1 MRQEKGDGTLSR
13 KKDLD
18 YLTIS
23 ARIHAMETRL
33 LNAERVE
40 RMIEA
45 RELSEAAKVLT
56 ECGYE
61 DMGQVTA
68 QAMEET
74 LAKAQESLFHD
85 LNTAVGNRALLDV
98 FRCRDDYH
106 NAKVLV
112 KAEALGTQQ
121 DGLLVSGGRYQPQ
134 RLAADYRREDLRGY
148 AEIFRRGIARARET
162 LGATGDPQLSDFILD
177 RAYFEE
183 LTALARQADSKFLEG
198 YVALT
203 IDVANLRSCVRAS
216 RLNKG
221 GEFLQQVLVP
231 GGTVP
236 LRTLALAKGEELGNV
251 FRSGPL
257 AHAAALGAAVS
268 APGSGALTEFER
280 ECDDAV
286 MDYLSAARRVAFG
299 EQPIVGYLYA
309 RQAEMTA
316 IRTILSGRMAGLDG
330 DTIRQR
336 LRRTYG

>member
-1 MRQEKGDGTLSR
+1 MSHE
-13 KKDLD
+13 KDLD

-23 ARIHAMETRL
+23 ARIHAMENRL
-33 LNAERVE
+33 LNHERME

-45 RELSEAAKVLT
+45 REFSEAAKVLT

-61 DMGQVTA
+61 EMGQVTA
-68 QAMEET
+68 QAIEDT
-74 LAKAQESLFHD
+74 LAKAQEALFHD

-98 FRCRDDYH
+98 FRCSYDYH

-112 KAEALGTQQ
+112 KGEALGSNQES
-121 DGLLVSGGRYQPQ
+121 LLVGGGRYAPQ
-134 RLAADYRREDLRGY
+134 KLAEDYGREDLRGCSDS
-148 AEIFRRGIARARET
+148 FRRGVSRARET
-162 LGATGDPQLSDFILD
+162 LGSTGDPQMADFILD

-183 LTALARQADSKFLEG
+183 LTDLAKKADSKFLQG

-203 IDVANLRSCVRAS
+203 IDMANLRSCVRAS

-221 GEFLQQVLVP
+221 MDFLQQVLVP
-231 GGTVP
+231 GGNVP
-236 LRTLALAKGEELGNV
+236 ARTLATARGDELAGL
-251 FRSGPL
+251 FRTSPL
-257 AHAAALGAAVS
+257 SQAAATGSALS
-268 APGSGALTEFER
+268 APGSGALTDFER
-280 ECDDAV
+280 QCDDAV
-286 MDYLSAARRVAFG
+286 MEYLGAGRRVAFG

-330 DTIRQR
+330 GTIRQR

>member
-1 MRQEKGDGTLSR
+1 MSR

-33 LNAERVE
+33 LNQERIQ

-61 DMGQVTA
+61 ELGQVTA
-68 QAMEET
+68 QGIEEM
-74 LAKAQESLFHD
+74 LSKAQTALFHD
-85 LNTAVGNRALLDV
+85 LSTAVGNRALLDV
-98 FRCRDDYH
+98 FRCSYDYH

-112 KAEALGTQQ
+112 KGEALGADQTS
-121 DGLLVSGGRYQPQ
+121 LLVGGGRYNPR
-134 RLAADYRREDLRGY
+134 RLAEDYQREDLRGCSD
-148 AEIFRRGIARARET
+148 IFRRGVARARET
-162 LGATGDPQLSDFILD
+162 LGATGDPQMADFLLD
-177 RAYFEE
+177 RAYFDE
-183 LTALARQADSKFLEG
+183 LTELAREADSTFLQG

-221 GEFLQQVLVP
+221 ADFLQQVLVE
-231 GGTVP
+231 GGSVSV
-236 LRTLALAKGEELGNV
+236 RTLAATPGSELGNLL
-251 FRSGPL
+251 RTGPL
-257 AHAAALGAAVS
+257 AQAAATGAALS
-268 APGSGALTEFER
+268 APGSGALTDFER
-280 ECDDAV
+280 QCDDAV
-286 MDYLSAARRVAFG
+286 MAYLADGRRVPFG

>member
-1 MRQEKGDGTLSR
+1 MSYQ
-13 KKDLD
+13 KDLD

-33 LNAERVE
+33 LNTERME

-56 ECGYE
+56 ECGYG
-61 DMGQVTA
+61 DMGQVTPGA
-68 QAMEET
+68 VEET
-74 LAKAQESLFHD
+74 LSKAQADLYHD
-85 LNTAVGNRALLDV
+85 LSTAVGNRALLDV
-98 FRCRDDYH
+98 FRCRPDYH

-112 KAEALGTQQ
+112 KAEALGVNQES
-121 DGLLVSGGRYQPQ
+121 LLVGGGRYAPQ
-134 RLAADYRREDLRGY
+134 KLAEDYGREDLRGCSD
-148 AEIFRRGIARARET
+148 IFRRGVARARET
-162 LGATGDPQLSDFILD
+162 LGATGDPQLADFILD
-177 RAYFEE
+177 RACFEE
-183 LTALARQADSKFLEG
+183 LTALAKQADSKFLEG
-198 YVALT
+198 YVALS
-203 IDVANLRSCVRAS
+203 IDVANLRSCVRAA

-309 RQAEMTA
+309 REAEMTA

>member
-1 MRQEKGDGTLSR
+1 MSYQ
-13 KKDLD
+13 KDLD

-33 LNAERVE
+33 LNTERME

-56 ECGYE
+56 ECGYG
-61 DMGQVTA
+61 DMGQVTPGAVEEMLSKA
-68 QAMEET
+68 QAD
-74 LAKAQESLFHD
+74 LYHD
-85 LNTAVGNRALLDV
+85 LSTAVGNRALLDV
-98 FRCRDDYH
+98 FRCRPDYH

-112 KAEALGTQQ
+112 KAEALGVNQ
-121 DGLLVSGGRYQPQ
+121 DALLMGGGRYAPQ
-134 RLAADYRREDLRGY
+134 KLAEDYGREDLRGCSD
-148 AEIFRRGIARARET
+148 IFRRGVARARET
-162 LGATGDPQLSDFILD
+162 LGATLSDFILD

-183 LTALARQADSKFLEG
+183 LTALAKQADSKFLEG
-198 YVALT
+198 YVALS
-203 IDVANLRSCVRAS
+203 IDVANLRSCVRAA

-286 MDYLSAARRVAFG
+286 MDYLSDARRVAFG

-309 RQAEMTA
+309 REAEMTA

>member
-1 MRQEKGDGTLSR
+1 MSYQ
-13 KKDLD
+13 KDLD

-33 LNAERVE
+33 LNTERVE

-56 ECGYE
+56 ECGYG
-61 DMGQVTA
+61 DMGQVTPGAVEEMLSKA
-68 QAMEET
+68 QAD
-74 LAKAQESLFHD
+74 LYHD
-85 LNTAVGNRALLDV
+85 LSTAVGNRALLDV
-98 FRCRDDYH
+98 FRCRPDYH

-112 KAEALGTQQ
+112 KAEALGVNQ
-121 DGLLVSGGRYQPQ
+121 DALLMGGGRYAPQ
-134 RLAADYRREDLRGY
+134 KLAEDYGREDLRGCSD
-148 AEIFRRGIARARET
+148 IFRRGVARARET
-162 LGATGDPQLSDFILD
+162 LGATGDPQLADFILD
-177 RAYFEE
+177 RACFEE
-183 LTALARQADSKFLEG
+183 LTALAKQADSKFLEG
-198 YVALT
+198 YVALS
-203 IDVANLRSCVRAS
+203 IDVANLRSCVRAA

-316 IRTILSGRMAGLDG
+316 IRIILSGRMAGLDG

>member
-1 MRQEKGDGTLSR
+1 MSYQ
-13 KKDLD
+13 KDLD

-23 ARIHAMETRL
+23 ARIHAMENRL
-33 LNAERVE
+33 LNTERME

-56 ECGYE
+56 ECRYG
-61 DMGQVTA
+61 DMGQVTPGAVEEMLSKA
-68 QAMEET
+68 QAD
-74 LAKAQESLFHD
+74 LYHD
-85 LNTAVGNRALLDV
+85 LSTAVGNRALLDV
-98 FRCRDDYH
+98 FRCRPDYH

-112 KAEALGTQQ
+112 KAEALGVNQ
-121 DGLLVSGGRYQPQ
+121 DALLMGGGRYAPQ
-134 RLAADYRREDLRGY
+134 KLAEDYGREDLRGCSD
-148 AEIFRRGIARARET
+148 IFRRGVARARET

-198 YVALT
+198 YVALS
-203 IDVANLRSCVRAS
+203 IDVANLRSCVRAA

>member
-1 MRQEKGDGTLSR
+1 MSYQ
-13 KKDLD
+13 KDLD

-33 LNAERVE
+33 LNTERME

-56 ECGYE
+56 ECGYG
-61 DMGQVTA
+61 DMGQVTPGAVEEMLSKA
-68 QAMEET
+68 QAD
-74 LAKAQESLFHD
+74 LYHD
-85 LNTAVGNRALLDV
+85 LSTAVGNRALLDV
-98 FRCRDDYH
+98 FRCTYDYH

-112 KAEALGTQQ
+112 KAEALGVNQ
-121 DGLLVSGGRYQPQ
+121 DALLMGGGRYAPQ
-134 RLAADYRREDLRGY
+134 KLAEDYGREDLRGCSD
-148 AEIFRRGIARARET
+148 IFRRGVARARET
-162 LGATGDPQLSDFILD
+162 LGATGDPQLADFILD
-177 RAYFEE
+177 RACFEE
-183 LTALARQADSKFLEG
+183 LTDLARQADSKFLEG
-198 YVALT
+198 YVALS
-203 IDVANLRSCVRAS
+203 IDVANLRSCVRAA

-309 RQAEMTA
+309 REAEMTA

>member
-1 MRQEKGDGTLSR
+1 MSH

-23 ARIHAMETRL
+23 ARIHAMENRL
-33 LNAERVE
+33 LNAERME

-45 RELSEAAKVLT
+45 RELSEAAKVLV

-61 DMGQVTA
+61 ELGQVTA
-68 QAMEET
+68 GDVEEM
-74 LAKAQESLFHD
+74 LSKAQTQLFHD
-85 LNTAVGNRALLDV
+85 LSGAVGNRALLDV
-98 FRCRDDYH
+98 FRCSYDYH

-112 KAEALGTQQ
+112 KGEALGVNQEA
-121 DGLLVSGGRYQPQ
+121 LLLGGGRYAPQ
-134 RLAADYRREDLRGY
+134 KLAQDYGREDLRGCSD
-148 AEIFRRGIARARET
+148 IFRRGVARARET
-162 LGATGDPQLSDFILD
+162 LGSTGDPQMADFILD

-183 LTALARQADSKFLEG
+183 LTALAKEADSKFLQG
-198 YVALT
+198 CVALT

-221 GEFLQQVLVP
+221 VDFLQQVLVT
-231 GGTVP
+231 GGNVSV
-236 LRTLALAKGEELGNV
+236 RTLSTTPGAELGNLL
-251 FRSGPL
+251 RTGPL
-257 AHAAALGAAVS
+257 AQAAATGAALS
-268 APGSGALTEFER
+268 APGSGALTDFER
-280 ECDDAV
+280 QCDDAV
-286 MDYLSAARRVAFG
+286 MEYLGDGRRIPFG

-330 DTIRQR
+330 DTIRHR

>member
-1 MRQEKGDGTLSR
+1 M
-13 KKDLD
+13 
-18 YLTIS
+18 
-23 ARIHAMETRL
+23 
-33 LNAERVE
+33 
-40 RMIEA
+40 
-45 RELSEAAKVLT
+45 
-56 ECGYE
+56 
-61 DMGQVTA
+61 
-68 QAMEET
+68 
-74 LAKAQESLFHD
+74 
-85 LNTAVGNRALLDV
+85 GNRALLDV

-183 LTALARQADSKFLEG
+183 LTDLAQKADSKFVQE
-198 YVALT
+198 YVALS
-203 IDVANLRSCVRAS
+203 IDVANLRSCVRAA

>member
-1 MRQEKGDGTLSR
+1 
-13 KKDLD
+13 
-18 YLTIS
+18 
-23 ARIHAMETRL
+23 
-33 LNAERVE
+33 
-40 RMIEA
+40 
-45 RELSEAAKVLT
+45 
-56 ECGYE
+56 
-61 DMGQVTA
+61 MG
-68 QAMEET
+68 
-74 LAKAQESLFHD
+74 
-85 LNTAVGNRALLDV
+85 
-98 FRCRDDYH
+98 
-106 NAKVLV
+106 
-112 KAEALGTQQ
+112 
-121 DGLLVSGGRYQPQ
+121 GGRYAPA
-134 RLAADYRREDLRGY
+134 RLAEDYGREDLRGY

-162 LGATGDPQLSDFILD
+162 LGATGDPQLADFILD
-177 RAYFEE
+177 RACFEE
-183 LTALARQADSKFLEG
+183 LTDLAQKADSKFVQE
-198 YVALT
+198 YVALS
-203 IDVANLRSCVRAS
+203 IDVANLRSCVRAA

>member
-1 MRQEKGDGTLSR
+1 MSHE
-13 KKDLD
+13 KDLD

-23 ARIHAMETRL
+23 ARIHAMENRL
-33 LNAERVE
+33 LNHERME

-61 DMGQVTA
+61 DLGQVTA

-183 LTALARQADSKFLEG
+183 LTAMARQADSKFLEG

-221 GEFLQQVLVP
+221 MDFLQQVLVP
-231 GGTVP
+231 GGNVP
-236 LRTLALAKGEELGNV
+236 ARTLATARGDELAGL
-251 FRSGPL
+251 FRTSPL
-257 AHAAALGAAVS
+257 SQAAATGSALS
-268 APGSGALTEFER
+268 APGSGALTDFER

-286 MDYLSAARRVAFG
+286 MDYLGAGRRVAFG

-316 IRTILSGRMAGLDG
+316 IRIILSGRMAGLDG

>member
-1 MRQEKGDGTLSR
+1 MSYQ
-13 KKDLD
+13 KDLD

-23 ARIHAMETRL
+23 ARIHAMENRL
-33 LNAERVE
+33 LNTERME

-56 ECGYE
+56 ECGYG
-61 DMGQVTA
+61 DMGQVTPGA
-68 QAMEET
+68 VEET
-74 LAKAQESLFHD
+74 LSKAQADLYHD
-85 LNTAVGNRALLDV
+85 LSTAVGNRALLDV
-98 FRCRDDYH
+98 FRCTYDYH

-112 KAEALGTQQ
+112 KAEALGVNQ
-121 DGLLVSGGRYQPQ
+121 DALLMGGGRYAPQ
-134 RLAADYRREDLRGY
+134 KLAEDYGREDLRGCSD
-148 AEIFRRGIARARET
+148 IFRRGVARARET
-162 LGATGDPQLSDFILD
+162 LGATGDPQLADFILD
-177 RAYFEE
+177 RACFEE
-183 LTALARQADSKFLEG
+183 LTDLARQADSKFLEG
-198 YVALT
+198 YVALS
-203 IDVANLRSCVRAS
+203 IDVANLRSCVRAA

-309 RQAEMTA
+309 REAEMTA

>member
-1 MRQEKGDGTLSR
+1 MSYQ
-13 KKDLD
+13 KDLD

-33 LNAERVE
+33 LNTERME

-56 ECGYE
+56 ECGYG
-61 DMGQVTA
+61 DMGQVTPGA
-68 QAMEET
+68 VEET
-74 LAKAQESLFHD
+74 LSKAQADLYHD
-85 LNTAVGNRALLDV
+85 LSTAVGNRALLDV
-98 FRCRDDYH
+98 FRCTYDYH

-112 KAEALGTQQ
+112 KAEALGVNQ
-121 DGLLVSGGRYQPQ
+121 DALLMGGGRYAPQ
-134 RLAADYRREDLRGY
+134 KLAEDYGREDLRGCSD
-148 AEIFRRGIARARET
+148 IFRRGVARARET
-162 LGATGDPQLSDFILD
+162 LGATGDPQLADFILD
-177 RAYFEE
+177 RACFEE
-183 LTALARQADSKFLEG
+183 LTDLARQADSKFLEG
-198 YVALT
+198 YVALS
-203 IDVANLRSCVRAS
+203 IDVANLRSCVRAA

-309 RQAEMTA
+309 REAEMTA

>member
-1 MRQEKGDGTLSR
+1 MSH

-23 ARIHAMETRL
+23 ARIHAMENRL
-33 LNAERVE
+33 LNAERME

-45 RELSEAAKVLT
+45 RELSEAAKVLV

-61 DMGQVTA
+61 ELGQVTA
-68 QAMEET
+68 GDVEEM
-74 LAKAQESLFHD
+74 LSKAQTQLFHD
-85 LNTAVGNRALLDV
+85 LSGAVGNRALLDV
-98 FRCRDDYH
+98 FRCSYDYH

-112 KAEALGTQQ
+112 KGEALGVNQEA
-121 DGLLVSGGRYQPQ
+121 LLLGGGRYAPQ
-134 RLAADYRREDLRGY
+134 KLAQDYGREDLRGCSD
-148 AEIFRRGIARARET
+148 IFRRGVARARET
-162 LGATGDPQLSDFILD
+162 LGSTGDPQMADFILD

-183 LTALARQADSKFLEG
+183 LTALAKEADSKFLQG

-203 IDVANLRSCVRAS
+203 IDVANLRSCVRTS

-221 GEFLQQVLVP
+221 VDFLQQVLVP
-231 GGTVP
+231 GGNVSV
-236 LRTLALAKGEELGNV
+236 RTLSTTPGAELGNLL
-251 FRSGPL
+251 RTGPL
-257 AHAAALGAAVS
+257 AQAAATGAALS
-268 APGSGALTEFER
+268 APGSGALTDFER
-280 ECDDAV
+280 QCDDAV
-286 MDYLSAARRVAFG
+286 MEYLGDGRRIPFG

-330 DTIRQR
+330 DTIRHR

>member
-1 MRQEKGDGTLSR
+1 MSYQ
-13 KKDLD
+13 KDLD

-23 ARIHAMETRL
+23 ARIHAMENRL
-33 LNAERVE
+33 LNTERME

-56 ECGYE
+56 ECGYG
-61 DMGQVTA
+61 DMGQVTPGAVEEMLSKA
-68 QAMEET
+68 QAD
-74 LAKAQESLFHD
+74 LYHD
-85 LNTAVGNRALLDV
+85 LSTAVGNRALLDV

-112 KAEALGTQQ
+112 KAEALGVNQ
-121 DGLLVSGGRYQPQ
+121 DALLMGGGRYAPQ
-134 RLAADYRREDLRGY
+134 KLAEDYGREDLRGCSD
-148 AEIFRRGIARARET
+148 IFRRGVARARET

-183 LTALARQADSKFLEG
+183 LTALAKQADSKFLEG
-198 YVALT
+198 YVALS
-203 IDVANLRSCVRAS
+203 IDVANLRSCVRAA

>member
-1 MRQEKGDGTLSR
+1 MSHE
-13 KKDLD
+13 KDLD

-23 ARIHAMETRL
+23 ARIHAMENRL
-33 LNAERVE
+33 LNHERME

-61 DMGQVTA
+61 DLGQVTA
-68 QAMEET
+68 GGIEEM
-74 LAKAQESLFHD
+74 LSKAQTDLFHD
-85 LNTAVGNRALLDV
+85 LSSAVGNRALLDV
-98 FRCRDDYH
+98 FRCSYDYH

-112 KAEALGTQQ
+112 KGEALGSNQES
-121 DGLLVSGGRYQPQ
+121 LLVGGGRYDPR
-134 RLAADYRREDLRGY
+134 RLAEDYSREDLRGCSD
-148 AEIFRRGIARARET
+148 IFRRGVARARET

-221 GEFLQQVLVP
+221 MDFLQQVLVP
-231 GGTVP
+231 GGNVP
-236 LRTLALAKGEELGNV
+236 ARTLATARG
-251 FRSGPL
+251 
-257 AHAAALGAAVS
+257 S
-268 APGSGALTEFER
+268 APGSGALTDFER
-280 ECDDAV
+280 QCDDAV
-286 MDYLSAARRVAFG
+286 MDYLGAGRRVAFG

-309 RQAEMTA
+309 REAEMTA
-316 IRTILSGRMAGLDG
+316 IRIILSGRMAGLDG

>member
-1 MRQEKGDGTLSR
+1 MSYQ
-13 KKDLD
+13 KDLD

-23 ARIHAMETRL
+23 ARIHAMENRL
-33 LNAERVE
+33 LNTERME

-56 ECGYE
+56 ECGYG
-61 DMGQVTA
+61 DMGQVTPGAVEEMLSKA
-68 QAMEET
+68 QAD
-74 LAKAQESLFHD
+74 LYHD
-85 LNTAVGNRALLDV
+85 LSTAVGNRALLDV
-98 FRCRDDYH
+98 FRCRPDYH

-112 KAEALGTQQ
+112 KAEALGVNQ
-121 DGLLVSGGRYQPQ
+121 DALLMGGGRYAPQ
-134 RLAADYRREDLRGY
+134 KLAEDYGREDLRGCSD
-148 AEIFRRGIARARET
+148 IFRRGVARARET

-183 LTALARQADSKFLEG
+183 LTALAKQADSKFLEG
-198 YVALT
+198 YVALS
-203 IDVANLRSCVRAS
+203 IDVANLRSCVRAA

-309 RQAEMTA
+309 REAEMTA

>member
-1 MRQEKGDGTLSR
+1 MSHD
-13 KKDLD
+13 KDLD

-23 ARIHAMETRL
+23 ARIHAMENRL
-33 LNAERVE
+33 LTTERME

-68 QAMEET
+68 QAIEET
-74 LAKAQESLFHD
+74 LFKAQADLFHD
-85 LNTAVGNRALLDV
+85 LSSAVGNKALLDV
-98 FRCRDDYH
+98 FRCRHDYH

-112 KAEALGTQQ
+112 KGEALGVNQEA
-121 DGLLVSGGRYQPQ
+121 LLLGGGRYAPQ
-134 RLAADYRREDLRGY
+134 KLAEDYGREDLRGCSD
-148 AEIFRRGIARARET
+148 IFRRGVARARET
-162 LGATGDPQLSDFILD
+162 LGATGDPQVADFILD

-183 LTALARQADSKFLEG
+183 LTDLAKQADSKFVEG
-198 YVALT
+198 FVALS

-221 GEFLQQVLVP
+221 MEFLQQVLVP
-231 GGTVP
+231 GGNVP
-236 LRTLALAKGEELGNV
+236 ARTLATARGEELGNL
-251 FRSGPL
+251 FRTSPL
-257 AHAAALGAAVS
+257 AQAAATGSALS
-268 APGSGALTEFER
+268 APGSGALTDFER

-286 MDYLSAARRVAFG
+286 MDYLGAGRRVAFG

-309 RQAEMTA
+309 REAEMTA